1 MTEFVLDASAVIA
14 FLQGEPGAQQV
25 EGALFEAVLSAVNL
39 VEVAQWVMEVRGEAA
54 ARLELQGLPCQ
65 VVDFDETQALE
76 AAALRR
82 TTRVRGLSLGDRA
95 CLALAKLRGLPVLT
109 ADRAWTQVD
118 AGVEIVLIR

>member
-14 FLQGEPGAQQV
+14 FLQDEPGARQV
-25 EGALFEAVLSAVNL
+25 ERALFNGVVSTVNL
-39 VEVAQWVMEVRGEAA
+39 VEIAQWVMDVRGEAA
-54 ARLELQGLPCQ
+54 AQFELGALPCQ
-65 VVDFDETQALE
+65 IVRLDEPQALE

-82 TTRVRGLSLGDRA
+82 ATRAHGLSLGDRA

-109 ADRAWTQVD
+109 ADRAWASVD

>member
-82 TTRVRGLSLGDRA
+82 TTRARGLSLGDRA